1 MCGISGIWGLSNSAE
16 TKNVLAEM
24 NNALSH
30 RGPDDEGLFISEGI
44 ALGHRR
50 LAIIDL
56 SPAGHQPMFI
66 ENNRYAMVFN
76 GEIYNY
82 REIRKEIPNVHF
94 VSDSDSEVIMHAY
107 HLWGKD
113 CVKRFNGMW
122 AIVIYDKEKNEL
134 FISRDRL
141 GVKPLYYYQTNN
153 QLYFSS
159 ELRSLLTVKNI
170 PRKLNKTALNDYL
183 LYQTVHAPATIIEGV
198 KMLMPGHNALAN
210 NSGIYIEQY
219 WNIDSNNQNNNDT
232 LSVAKEKVKD
242 LFFDSI
248 RLRLIADVPFGA
260 FLSGGIDSSGVVA
273 AMSKV
278 STNQI
283 KTFNISFSE
292 EHFSEAKYA
301 RKIAELYKTEH
312 HEIQLSVEHFKNELP
327 NALNSMDFPSGDGPN
342 TYVVSKATKEAGVTM
357 ALTGLGGDELFG
369 GYNVFS
375 RTKALLRKNQYA
387 AIPLALRKIA
397 GSGIRFSKPGT
408 QSDKIEHLLN
418 LENWNAENTYP
429 LSRLM
434 LSKKEMSS
442 LGMNPSL
449 NQTEVKKLISL
460 FNKSDLDSVYTFIS
474 KCEMSTYMQNV
485 LLRDADQMS
494 MAHALELR
502 VPFLDYR
509 LVEYVLSLP
518 DLYKIGQSPKQLF
531 VEALGDL
538 LPSDIVN
545 RPKMGFT
552 LPWED
557 WMKKDLREF
566 CESRILQFDKRIS
579 SQVFGEKWKNFLAS
593 NSKVKWSALWYVVV
607 LEDWLQKNSV
617 N

>member
-1 MCGISGIWGLSNSAE
+1 
-16 TKNVLAEM
+16 
-24 NNALSH
+24 
-30 RGPDDEGLFISEGI
+30 
-44 ALGHRR
+44 
-50 LAIIDL
+50 
-56 SPAGHQPMFI
+56 
-66 ENNRYAMVFN
+66 
-76 GEIYNY
+76 
-82 REIRKEIPNVHF
+82 
-94 VSDSDSEVIMHAY
+94 
-107 HLWGKD
+107 
-113 CVKRFNGMW
+113 
-122 AIVIYDKEKNEL
+122 
-134 FISRDRL
+134 
-141 GVKPLYYYQTNN
+141 
-153 QLYFSS
+153 
-159 ELRSLLTVKNI
+159 
-170 PRKLNKTALNDYL
+170 
-183 LYQTVHAPATIIEGV
+183 
-198 KMLMPGHNALAN
+198 
-210 NSGIYIEQY
+210 
-219 WNIDSNNQNNNDT
+219 
-232 LSVAKEKVKD
+232 
-242 LFFDSI
+242 
-248 RLRLIADVPFGA
+248 
-260 FLSGGIDSSGVVA
+260 
-273 AMSKV
+273 
-278 STNQI
+278 
-283 KTFNISFSE
+283 
-292 EHFSEAKYA
+292 
-301 RKIAELYKTEH
+301 
-312 HEIQLSVEHFKNELP
+312 
-327 NALNSMDFPSGDGPN
+327 
-342 TYVVSKATKEAGVTM
+342 
-357 ALTGLGGDELFG
+357 
-369 GYNVFS
+369 
-375 RTKALLRKNQYA
+375 
-387 AIPLALRKIA
+387 
-397 GSGIRFSKPGT
+397 
-408 QSDKIEHLLN
+408 
-418 LENWNAENTYP
+418 
-429 LSRLM
+429 
-434 LSKKEMSS
+434 MSS